1 MKILLTGGAGFIG
14 SHVADL
20 LLQKGH
26 EVAIIDNLSSG
37 KKENVPAGAVLYPI
51 SITDPGI
58 EDVFLKEKPEV
69 LIHHAAQISVS
80 ASVKNPL
87 YDLEINIRGTVQL
100 LQAAVQHKVRKVIFA
115 STGGAI
121 YGEHEY
127 FPADERHPLRPLSPY
142 GVSKL
147 AAEKYLYFF
156 YTTHGLHYTV
166 LRYSNVYGPRQDPF
180 GEAGVIAI
188 FTQKMLS
195 GDQPVI
201 NGSGEQTRDF
211 VFVGDVAAAN
221 VRALESDCI
230 GEFNISTGTET
241 TINQL
246 FQMLKTITAASVEE
260 VHGPALPG
268 EQLRSVLSWE
278 LAAQRLGWR
287 PMVSLRE
294 GLQATVAF
302 FKAKQ

>member
-20 LLQKGH
+20 LLRKGH
-26 EVAIIDNLSSG
+26 KVAIVDNLSSG
-37 KKENVPAGAVLYPI
+37 KRENVPDGAVLYPI
-51 SITDPGI
+51 SITDPNI
-58 EDVFLKEKPEV
+58 QDVFTKERPDA

-80 ASVKNPL
+80 ASVKDPL
-87 YDLEINIRGTVQL
+87 FDLDVNIRGTLLL
-100 LQAAVQHKVRKVIFA
+100 LQAAVRHKVKKVIFA

-156 YTTHGLHYTV
+156 HTTHGLRYTV

-180 GEAGVIAI
+180 GEAGVVAI
-188 FTQKMLS
+188 FTQKMLN
-195 GDQPVI
+195 GDQPII

-221 VRALESDCI
+221 LCALEKDCI
-230 GEFNISTGTET
+230 GEFNISTGIET
-241 TINQL
+241 SVNQL
-246 FQMLKTITAASVEE
+246 FHMLKSIIGSPVQE

-268 EQLRSVLSWE
+268 EQLRSVLSWK
-278 LAAQRLGWR
+278 LAEERLGWR
-287 PMVSLRE
+287 PVVSLQD
-294 GLQATVAF
+294 GLRATVDF
-302 FKAKQ
+302 FKTVH